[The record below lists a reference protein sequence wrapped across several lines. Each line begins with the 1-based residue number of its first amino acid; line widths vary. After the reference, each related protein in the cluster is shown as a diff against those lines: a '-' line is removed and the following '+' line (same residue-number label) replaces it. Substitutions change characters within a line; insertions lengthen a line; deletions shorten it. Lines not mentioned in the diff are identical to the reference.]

1 MEKNMGE
8 IPGKLKIELL
18 FDPEVPFL
26 GILFGENH
34 DSKRY
39 MRPSVHSSTAYSSWA
54 MEAT

>member
-1 MEKNMGE
+1 MGE

-39 MRPSVHSSTAYSSWA
+39 MHPSVHRSTTYNSWA